1 MNTTTPHNRPGTAE
15 TQIPVPASGLAGSR
29 DLVLGI
35 GCDRNTPYA
44 TLAQVIDEALAQ
56 LQASWADVRA
66 VASIDLKA
74 DEVAMRELQR
84 QRGHTIHFYPATWL
98 AQVPVP
104 NPSETVRKYTG
115 TPSVSEAA
123 ALLVAGDVAQA
134 LAHAVPDHA
143 PARVPVPPSHA
154 PQEAPVPVSQRSV
167 SLPVGG
173 ASRRNG
179 PAPPGDRSPYMN
191 PGDILQRPGC
201 SILRCPVHERN
212 TPPAST
218 MTPSKYP
225 GNPAR

>member
-1 MNTTTPHNRPGTAE
+1 MNTTTSPNRPGTAE
-15 TQIPVPASGLAGSR
+15 TQVPVPASGLAGSR

-74 DEVAMRELQR
+74 DEIAMQELQR

-123 ALLVAGDVAQA
+123 ALLVAGEVAQA
-134 LAHAVPDHA
+134 FA
-143 PARVPVPPSHA
+143 PAATDDAPAKAHLPPPHMPGAS
-154 PQEAPVPVSQRSV
+154 VPVSQRSV
-167 SLPVGG
+167 SLPV
-173 ASRRNG
+173 
-179 PAPPGDRSPYMN
+179 PAPMSALLIEKHKLRGPDGRNATVSVARADGMARLSPET
-191 PGDILQRPGC
+191 GR
-201 SILRCPVHERN
+201 H
-212 TPPAST
+212 A
-218 MTPSKYP
+218 
-225 GNPAR
+225 

>member
-1 MNTTTPHNRPGTAE
+1 MNTTTPHNRPGTPE
-15 TQIPVPASGLAGSR
+15 TQIPVPASGMAGSR

-74 DEVAMRELQR
+74 DEIAMQELQR

-143 PARVPVPPSHA
+143 PARAHVPPPHMPGAS
-154 PQEAPVPVSQRSV
+154 VPVSQRSV
-167 SLPVGG
+167 SLPV
-173 ASRRNG
+173 
-179 PAPPGDRSPYMN
+179 PAPMSALLIEKHKLRGPDGRNATVSVARADEMARLSPET
-191 PGDILQRPGC
+191 GR
-201 SILRCPVHERN
+201 H
-212 TPPAST
+212 A
-218 MTPSKYP
+218 
-225 GNPAR
+225 

>member
-74 DEVAMRELQR
+74 DEVAMQELQR

-98 AQVPVP
+98 EQVPVP

-167 SLPVGG
+167 SLPV
-173 ASRRNG
+173 
-179 PAPPGDRSPYMN
+179 PAPMSALL
-191 PGDILQRPGC
+191 IEKHK
-201 SILRCPVHERN
+201 LRGPDGRN
-212 TPPAST
+212 ATVSV
-218 MTPSKYP
+218 
-225 GNPAR
+225 ARADEMARLLPETGRHT

>member
-1 MNTTTPHNRPGTAE
+1 M
-15 TQIPVPASGLAGSR
+15 AGSR

-74 DEVAMRELQR
+74 DEIAMQELQR

-143 PARVPVPPSHA
+143 PARAPVPPSHA

-167 SLPVGG
+167 SPPV
-173 ASRRNG
+173 
-179 PAPPGDRSPYMN
+179 PAPMSALLIEKHKLRGPDGRNATVSVARADEMARLSPET
-191 PGDILQRPGC
+191 GR
-201 SILRCPVHERN
+201 H
-212 TPPAST
+212 A
-218 MTPSKYP
+218 
-225 GNPAR
+225 

>member
-1 MNTTTPHNRPGTAE
+1 MNTTTPHNRPGTPE
-15 TQIPVPASGLAGSR
+15 TQIPVPVSGMAGSR

-74 DEVAMRELQR
+74 DEVAMQELQR
-84 QRGHTIHFYPATWL
+84 QRGLTIRFYPATWL

-123 ALLVAGDVAQA
+123 ALLVAGEAAQA
-134 LAHAVPDHA
+134 FAHAATDDA
-143 PARVPVPPSHA
+143 PARAHVPPPHVPGAS
-154 PQEAPVPVSQRSV
+154 VPVSQRSV
-167 SLPVGG
+167 SLPV
-173 ASRRNG
+173 
-179 PAPPGDRSPYMN
+179 PAPMSALL
-191 PGDILQRPGC
+191 IEKHK
-201 SILRCPVHERN
+201 LRGPDGRN
-212 TPPAST
+212 ATVSV
-218 MTPSKYP
+218 
-225 GNPAR
+225 ARADEMARLLPETGRHA

>member
-1 MNTTTPHNRPGTAE
+1 MNTTTPHNRPGTPE
-15 TQIPVPASGLAGSR
+15 TQIPVPVSGMAGSR

-74 DEVAMRELQR
+74 DEVAMQELQR
-84 QRGHTIHFYPATWL
+84 QRGLTIRFYPATWL

-123 ALLVAGDVAQA
+123 ALLVAGEAAQA
-134 LAHAVPDHA
+134 FAHAATDDA
-143 PARVPVPPSHA
+143 PAKAHVPPPHVPGAS
-154 PQEAPVPVSQRSV
+154 VPVSQRSV
-167 SLPVGG
+167 SLPV
-173 ASRRNG
+173 
-179 PAPPGDRSPYMN
+179 PAPMSALL
-191 PGDILQRPGC
+191 IEKHK
-201 SILRCPVHERN
+201 LRGPDGRN
-212 TPPAST
+212 ATVSV
-218 MTPSKYP
+218 
-225 GNPAR
+225 ARADEMARLLPETGRHT